1 VRYDEKYPSIPA
13 MVRQSAKDFGEKT
26 YVIDGDTR
34 WSFVDVEQRMLE
46 AARAFIALGLKPGD
60 RVGLL
65 GPNTAT
71 WIQAALGIHAAGGVM
86 IPLNTRFKGEEL
98 AHILRKS
105 GAAAVVTVGGFLG
118 TDHVGMLR
126 SAAGDTRAVENI
138 IVLDDVDIEGTT
150 TFTDFLAAGA
160 AVPESEAIARIEAI
174 KPEDLSDIMF
184 TSGTTGAPKGVP
196 HKHGVTLRV
205 YGWLL
210 DTYGVTKDDIH
221 AIVPPFFHT
230 FGYKAGWLGALQI
243 GLTIIP
249 IQTFDPLQL
258 LETIQREKVSVIL
271 GPPTIF
277 VDLMNHPRLHEF
289 DISSLR
295 IATASAASIPVKL
308 MSDIHD
314 ILGFDVVHNSY
325 GLTEAH
331 SVVSTTTREDPIE
344 LIAQS
349 VGRAID
355 DVEVGIADDDGNFLP
370 VGETGEIMVRGYQVM
385 DGYWDEPEETAKTL
399 TADGWLHTGDIGSLD
414 ADGNIRITDRKKDMF
429 IVGGF
434 NAYPAEIESMLTK
447 HPKIQH
453 AAVIGVPDDRMGEVG
468 WAYVVPKA
476 GVDLQPQ
483 EVIDY
488 ARQTLANFKVPRR
501 VFVVEDL
508 PRNATMKVLKF
519 ALRDQARALQAE
531 EAQAKAAQSTQA
543 QAREAQSKAAV

>member
-1 VRYDEKYPSIPA
+1 VRHDEKYPNIPA
-13 MVRQSAKDFGEKT
+13 MVRQSAKDFGNKT
-26 YVIDGDTR
+26 YIIDGDIR
-34 WSFVDVEQRMLE
+34 WSFIDVEQRMLE
-46 AARAFIALGLKPGD
+46 AARAFVALGVKPGD
-60 RVGLL
+60 RVALL

-105 GAAAVVTVGGFLG
+105 GAMAVVTVGGFLG
-118 TDHVGMLR
+118 MDHVGMLR
-126 SAAGDTRAVENI
+126 SAAAGTRAVENI
-138 IVLDDVDIEGTT
+138 VVLDDAVIDGTT
-150 TFTDFLAAGA
+150 AFTDFLATADS
-160 AVPESEAIARIEAI
+160 VPEADVIARIDAI
-174 KPEDLSDIMF
+174 APDDLSDIMF

-196 HKHGVTLRV
+196 HKHGVTLRA

-210 DTYGVTKDDIH
+210 DAYTVNSNDIH
-221 AIVPPFFHT
+221 AVVPPFFHT
-230 FGYKAGWLGALQI
+230 FGYKAGWLGGLQL

-249 IQTFDPLQL
+249 VVTFDPLAL
-258 LETIQREKVSVIL
+258 LELIEREHVSVIL

-277 VDLMNHPRLHEF
+277 VDLMNHPRRAEF

-295 IATASAASIPVKL
+295 VATASAASIPVKL
-308 MSDIHD
+308 MSDIRD

-331 SVVSTTTREDPIE
+331 SVVSTTTHHDPIE
-344 LIAQS
+344 LIAES

-355 DVEVGIADDDGNFLP
+355 DVEVRIADDDGNVLP
-370 VGETGEIMVRGYQVM
+370 HGETGEIMVHGYQVM
-385 DGYWDEPEETAKTL
+385 DGYWDEPEETAKAL

-414 ADGNIRITDRKKDMF
+414 DAGNIRITDRKKDMF

-434 NAYPAEIESMLTK
+434 NAYPAEIESMLVK

-453 AAVIGVPDDRMGEVG
+453 AAVIGVSDDRMGEVG
-468 WAYVVPKA
+468 WAYVVPKVGA
-476 GVDLQPQ
+476 ELQPQ

-488 ARQTLANFKVPRR
+488 ARETLANFKVPRR
-501 VFVVEDL
+501 VFVVDDL

-519 ALRDQARALQAE
+519 TLRAEARALQAE
-531 EAQAKAAQSTQA
+531 EARASQPA
-543 QAREAQSKAAV
+543 